1 MRQTTLFTKTRKEA
15 PKDEVARN
23 AILLIRAGYI
33 YKEMA
38 GVYAY
43 LPLGLRVFRN
53 IEKIIREEMNAT
65 GAQELLLT
73 SLQSPI
79 VWEKTGR
86 FSDTVIDNWFKTKL
100 ADETT
105 IGIANTHEEPLTN
118 LLTHYA
124 HSYRDFPLYVYQF
137 QTKFRNEL
145 RAKSGIMRGREFVMK
160 DLYSFCRTEEEHA
173 AFYMRM
179 KAAYTNV
186 FNRAGIGEQTY
197 FTYASGGSF
206 SKASDEF
213 QTVTDAGEDTIYV
226 DPETRLSINEEM
238 MADEGVFEK
247 FHTSKEKLVA
257 KKSVEVGN
265 IFPLG
270 TRFSEAFGLMCRD
283 EAGNESPVIMGS
295 YGIGLGRL
303 MGTIAEVCSD
313 DKGLRWPKEVAPFRA
328 HLVRL
333 GEGENV
339 VAAADRVYEELSRSG
354 VEVLYDDRSG
364 VSAGEK
370 FADADLLG
378 MPTRIVM
385 SEKTLA
391 AQTVELR
398 DRTSG
403 EVIMV
408 PSGELAAQLRM

>member
-15 PKDEVARN
+15 PKDEVSRN

-73 SLQSPI
+73 SLQSPVI
-79 VWEKTGR
+79 WEKTGR
-86 FSDTVIDNWFKTKL
+86 WSDDVIDNWFKTKL
-100 ADETT
+100 ADGTSL
-105 IGIANTHEEPLTN
+105 GIANTHEEPLTN
-118 LLTHYA
+118 LLTHYVSS
-124 HSYRDFPLYVYQF
+124 HRDFPVYIYQF

-160 DLYSFCRTEEEHA
+160 DLYSFCRTEEEHVV
-173 AFYMRM
+173 FYARM
-179 KAAYTNV
+179 KQAYTNV
-186 FNRAGIGEQTY
+186 FNRTGIGKETY
-197 FTYASGGSF
+197 FTHASGGSF

-213 QTVTDAGEDTIYV
+213 QTVTDAGEDTIYI

-238 MADEGVFEK
+238 MEDEGVLEK
-247 FHTSKEKLVA
+247 FTIAKEKLVA

-270 TRFSEAFGLMCRD
+270 TRFSEAFGLTYRD
-283 EAGNESPVIMGS
+283 ETGIEKPVIMGC

-303 MGTIAEVCSD
+303 MGTITEICSD
-313 DKGLRWPKEVAPFRA
+313 NNGLRWPKEVAPFRA

-339 VAAADRVYEELSRSG
+339 VAAADRTYDELAHAG
-354 VEVLYDDRSG
+354 IEVLYDDRTG
-364 VSAGEK
+364 ISAGEK

-385 SEKTLA
+385 SEKTIA
-391 AQTVELR
+391 AQIVEIR
-398 DRTSG
+398 DRESG
-403 EVIMV
+403 EVVLV
-408 PSGELAAQLRM
+408 PQSELASRLRG

>member
-1 MRQTTLFTKTRKEA
+1 MRQSVLFTKTRKEA
-15 PKDEVARN
+15 PKDEVAKN
-23 AILLIRAGYI
+23 AILLIRAGHI

-53 IEKIIREEMNAT
+53 IEKIIREEMNAA

-73 SLQSPI
+73 SLQSAS

-86 FSDTVIDNWFKTKL
+86 WSEGVIDNWFKTKL
-100 ADETT
+100 TDGTPL
-105 IGIANTHEEPLTN
+105 GIANTHEEPLTN

-124 HSYRDFPLYVYQF
+124 SSYRDFPLYIYQF

-160 DLYSFCRTEEEHA
+160 DLYSFCRSEEEHA
-173 AFYMRM
+173 AFYTRM
-179 KAAYTNV
+179 KEAYTNV
-186 FNRAGIGEQTY
+186 FRRAGIGEQTY

-226 DPETRLSINEEM
+226 DPETRFSINEEM
-238 MADEGVFEK
+238 IRDESIFEK
-247 FHTSKEKLVA
+247 FKVSKEKLVA

-270 TRFSEAFGLMCRD
+270 TKFSEAFGLTYRD
-283 EAGNESPVIMGS
+283 EAGNEKPVIMGS

-303 MGTIAEVCSD
+303 MGTITEVCSD
-313 DKGLRWPKEVAPFRA
+313 DRGLRWPREVAPFRA
-328 HLVRL
+328 HVVGL
-333 GEGENV
+333 GDSDAV
-339 VAAADRVYEELSRSG
+339 ISAADRIYDELSRSD
-354 VEVLYDDRSG
+354 VETLYDDR
-364 VSAGEK
+364 VAISAGEK
-370 FADADLLG
+370 LADADLLG
-378 MPTRIVM
+378 MPTRIVV
-385 SEKTLA
+385 SEKTITA
-391 AQTVELR
+391 ASVEFR
-398 DRTSG
+398 DRMSG
-403 EVIMV
+403 EVFMV
-408 PSGELAAQLRM
+408 PYGEVLARLRA